1 MLILFLSC
9 EDFRLRKDVQS
20 DIKEENISKN
30 EGTVFNLYLG
40 WEDEKEKMEW
50 NDMKIVQSNHLTNQ
64 GKRWLASQ
72 SVGKFR
78 SVTLK
83 NSSRVD
89 AESKCSCVDHKLS
102 VNRIIKRQKV
112 SVNNFFI

>member
-1 MLILFLSC
+1 
-9 EDFRLRKDVQS
+9 
-20 DIKEENISKN
+20 
-30 EGTVFNLYLG
+30 
-40 WEDEKEKMEW
+40 MEW

-102 VNRIIKRQKV
+102 VNRIIKRQKL
-112 SVNNFFI
+112 SDKGHSDRLEREHKSIYLGDTHRNS